1 MGQGTLIQ
9 HPFYFFQTQLVAKLA
24 TQARPFL
31 TLFLYLFLKYLFI
44 IIIFLGG

>member
-31 TLFLYLFLKYLFI
+31 TLFLYLFLNYLFI
-44 IIIFLGG
+44 YLFLGG